1 MKKAEIARYID
12 YTILKPDALELDVL
26 KLCDNAKKY
35 NFKAVCVSPCY
46 VKMCKNELQNSNTA
60 VCTVIGFPHGLNTTE
75 VKIFEGLDAIKNGA
89 DELDIVVNNSWTK
102 SGKFDL
108 IKDELNSFVGQV
120 KKSKKDVVVKVIIE
134 TCLLTNEEK
143 EKLANIVKNSGADF
157 IKTSTGFSKGGAT
170 VDDVKLLR
178 QILGKDFLIK
188 ASGGIRDY
196 ETAVK
201 MIEAGA
207 NRLGVSAGIE
217 IVNGAE

>member
-35 NFKAVCVSPCY
+35 NFKAGRVRRCDVERGE
-46 VKMCKNELQNSNTA
+46 NGLQNSNTA

>member
-157 IKTSTGFSKGGAT
+157 IRTSTGFSKGGAT

>member
-12 YTILKPDALELDVL
+12 CTILKPDALELDVL

-108 IKDELNSFVGQV
+108 IKDELNSFVAQV
-120 KKSKKDVVVKVIIE
+120 KKSKKNVIVKVIIE

-196 ETAVK
+196 ETAMK